1 MTNKE
6 YKQLIEDFISNR
18 YEFILE
24 CATNILKN
32 KKTEAGDLV
41 SELVIFLYDNKTK
54 LEPYIDIKM
63 LEGFSVSWMRLQA
76 QYDTTPFNIK
86 YKGKTGKT
94 DYIEDKNGEIPFE
107 IEDEMVDL
115 DNFDEDEYIKDLRNI
130 YNDEQINNI
139 LKVHD
144 IYPNLSKVNKM
155 LFDAYFMEG
164 LSYDKIKDKYTFFR
178 TDKNGKKRYYKTRFS
193 VYQLMIK
200 LKEEIKRNI

>member
-1 MTNKE
+1 MNKIE
-6 YKQLIEDFISNR
+6 YKKIVDDFINR
-18 YEFILE
+18 RWDFLNEV
-24 CATNILKN
+24 ANNISKN
-32 KKTEAGDLV
+32 KNIDSGDLV
-41 SELVIFLYDNKTK
+41 SELLLFLYDNKIK
-54 LEPYIDIKM
+54 LQPYIDINM

-86 YKGKTGKT
+86 YKGKTSKT
-94 DYIEDKNGEIPFE
+94 DYIEDKNGEMPFE
-107 IEDEMVDL
+107 IEDEKIDL
-115 DNFDEDEYIKDLRNI
+115 DHFDEDEYVKDLRNI
-130 YNDEQINNI
+130 YNDNQINNI